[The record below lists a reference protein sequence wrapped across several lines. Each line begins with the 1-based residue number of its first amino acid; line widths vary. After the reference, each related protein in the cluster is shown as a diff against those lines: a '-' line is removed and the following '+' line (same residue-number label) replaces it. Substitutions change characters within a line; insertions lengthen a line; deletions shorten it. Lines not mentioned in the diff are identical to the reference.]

1 MKSATHLLVAKA
13 YPFDSDILSLNRRK
27 LGAIPLLSSCHTA
40 FKSEGNNFSK
50 AKTKTF
56 VEKSHSLLPA
66 REKEVELE
74 GAFFICGIDLENI
87 SPSTALLWVDSLRG
101 SLPRIYS
108 TYFAT

>member
-13 YPFDSDILSLNRRK
+13 YPLDSYILSLNRRK

-87 SPSTALLWVDSLRG
+87 SPSTALL
-101 SLPRIYS
+101 
-108 TYFAT
+108 